1 MSSSFKAPINL
12 IKNKQKTNNGNNKK
26 HKEETHADE
35 DEIKNTEQYLVMRAV
50 WSMPSERELILH
62 TKVRELNK
70 YINQLITPQS

>member
-35 DEIKNTEQYLVMRAV
+35 DEIKNTEQYFL
-50 WSMPSERELILH
+50 
-62 TKVRELNK
+62 
-70 YINQLITPQS
+70 